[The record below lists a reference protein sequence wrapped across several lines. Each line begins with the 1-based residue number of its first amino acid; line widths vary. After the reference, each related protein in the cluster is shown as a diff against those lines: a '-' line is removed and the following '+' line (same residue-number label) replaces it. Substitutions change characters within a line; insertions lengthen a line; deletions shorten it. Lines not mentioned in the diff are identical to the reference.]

1 MYQVSAVNVVNV
13 GAING
18 PQQTALSD
26 TFLLQTYTLSQF
38 VNDTV
43 LVRFSASRGFGNANQ
58 ADIAI
63 DDFGFQEAPTCPDP
77 WTCPRFWTLTPLASF
92 IYHYGI

>member
-1 MYQVSAVNVVNV
+1 MRGAQINELKTEVWSKTTGWVNV

-63 DDFGFQEAPTCPDP
+63 DDFGFQEAQHVQIHQTC
-77 WTCPRFWTLTPLASF
+77 WWLVVR
-92 IYHYGI
+92 